1 MTPSDA
7 APPDRRLHPWSWL
20 FVLLQ
25 QLRQFI
31 LPIIAAFF
39 FGGDRTELWSL
50 IGVGVLTLA
59 AVLQYLTYRYNVGH
73 DGLTI
78 RSGWLHRQRREI
90 PYARIHNVSVN
101 QTVLHRMFGVAELR
115 LDSAGG
121 DKPEATMR
129 VLRMDDALALE
140 RLIRHRGATVDA
152 VGDTAIP
159 TSHVLLSM
167 SLGEV
172 VRLGF
177 ISNRGLLVL
186 LGGYAASMQ
195 FAPRLAENLVET
207 WAKSMFGWAESHHFG
222 VQEYAIAGATLVI
235 ALLAFMRLLSLVLAL
250 LQYYGFVLSEDGPRL
265 TVERGL
271 LARSRNSASRR
282 RLQAWTLQEGVLHR
296 LFKRRSLQVDTAG
309 GQTREGQAP
318 RAFRELAPIATPE
331 QCDALITHLLPDA
344 GWPSLDWQPLHPKSA
359 IRIFLGNAWF
369 PSLVVIAACWRF
381 GWIGLLALAWP
392 AWTWFVAR
400 HHAKRAGYA
409 VNERIVAVRAG
420 WWSRQWRFAEIDKLQ
435 ALRIASGPLDRRW
448 GMATLWLDTAG
459 VGAMTGPLRIAH
471 LPEAEAR
478 ALCDRLARVLAARK
492 LRW

>member
-7 APPDRRLHPWSWL
+7 AAPDRRLHPWSWL

-39 FGGDRTELWSL
+39 FGGDRNELWPL
-50 IGVGVLTLA
+50 IGVGVLTLTS
-59 AVLQYLTYRYNVGH
+59 VLRYLTYRYTVGR

-101 QTVLHRMFGVAELR
+101 QTVLHRVFGVAELR

-121 DKPEATMR
+121 DKPETTMR

-140 RLIRHRGATVDA
+140 RLIRHRGAAVEATADA
-152 VGDTAIP
+152 PATA
-159 TSHVLLSM
+159 HVLLSM
-167 SLGEV
+167 SPGEIL
-172 VRLGF
+172 RLGL

-186 LGGYAASMQ
+186 LGGYAASVQ
-195 FAPRLAENLVET
+195 FAPRLAETLFES
-207 WAKSMFGWAESHHFG
+207 WAKAMFGWAESHHFG
-222 VQEYAIAGATLVI
+222 VQDYAIAGATLVV
-235 ALLAFMRLLSLVLAL
+235 ALLAFMRLLSLAMAL

-271 LARSRNSASRR
+271 LARSRNSAAKR
-282 RLQAWTLQEGVLHR
+282 RLQAWTLHEGVLHR

-309 GQTREGQAP
+309 AQAREGQGP
-318 RAFRELAPIATPE
+318 RALRELAPIATPA
-331 QCDALITHLLPDA
+331 QCDALIEHLLPDT
-344 GWPSLDWQPLHPKSA
+344 GWPALDWRPLHPKSA
-359 IRIFLGNAWF
+359 TRIFLANAWF
-369 PSLVVIAACWRF
+369 PLLVVVALCWRF

-400 HHAKRAGYA
+400 HHARRAGYA
-409 VNERIVAVRAG
+409 VTERIVAVRAG
-420 WWSRQWRFAEIDKLQ
+420 WWSRHWRFAEIDKLQ
-435 ALRIASGPLDRRW
+435 ALRIARGPLDRRW

-459 VGAMTGPLRIAH
+459 ASTLWGPMRIAH
-471 LPEAEAR
+471 LPETEAR
-478 ALCDRLARVLAARK
+478 ALCDQLARRLAARK